1 MHTRGKLI
9 VIASA
14 VLMAVIVACSSS
26 TPPPPAASAPAA
38 APAPPLAPASVVS
51 DAFVA
56 PTPQTPATPQPAA
69 PAAPALPAIS
79 GTEPIQVFVA
89 PARRSS
95 SSDKQRLEPTATP
108 IPVEFPVT
116 IIDSNGNEVTFDKP
130 PERIV
135 AYDGA
140 AVETLFAMGE
150 GHRIVATHSFV
161 SFPTEADDI
170 PRVGGAFDINI
181 EETVALEP
189 DLVFIF
195 FERFAPDL
203 ERAGLKV
210 LYIQTLNDDFTKIP
224 DRMRMW
230 GQIVGKPE
238 ASEKLATEF
247 DKRLNEIKET
257 LAPYGDGPT
266 VFQDEGDLWTPGPDT
281 IVGEVLDLLKLN
293 NIAHDVSGYAQLSPE
308 IIVERNPTYMIAS
321 YGDTLSDNPAFKN
334 VSAIKNKRVFVPS
347 SNALS
352 IAGPRFLD
360 GVEELARWAYPG
372 IFSGG
377 N

>member
-1 MHTRGKLI
+1 M
-9 VIASA
+9 
-14 VLMAVIVACSSS
+14 ACSSS
-26 TPPPPAASAPAA
+26 TSSPQAASAPAA
-38 APAPPLAPASVVS
+38 ALAPPPAPASVVS

-56 PTPQTPATPQPAA
+56 PVPQLPATPLPAA

-79 GTEPIQVFVA
+79 GTEPIQASAA
-89 PARRSS
+89 PERRSGGGVR
-95 SSDKQRLEPTATP
+95 QRLGPTPTATP

-116 IIDSNGNEVTFDKP
+116 IVDSNGNEVTFDKP

-161 SFPTEADDI
+161 SFPPEAADI

-195 FERFAPDL
+195 FDRFVPDL

-210 LYIQTLNDDFTKIP
+210 LYVQTLNDDFTKIP

-230 GQIVGKPE
+230 GQIVGKPD
-238 ASEKLATEF
+238 ASEKLATDF
-247 DKRLNEIKET
+247 DKRLDEIKET

-281 IVGEVLDLLKLN
+281 LVGEVLDLLKLN

-321 YGDTLSDNPAFKN
+321 YGDTLTGNPAFKN
-334 VSAIKNKRVFVPS
+334 VAAIKNQRVFVPS